1 MFKSINKEIS
11 LRNAGLISFCLIL
24 FAYFP
29 LLNDRIYFVDD
40 ITRSIKG
47 YFGWTELG
55 RPLTQWLAMLMTV
68 NSEILADITPLPQ
81 LLSIFVLSCTGLILI
96 RNAFSKVSIAA
107 VLISTTAVINPLV
120 LGNMLYRLDSLSMVF
135 SIMFSVL
142 AWEKFNNGKMV
153 QVLLLLVGCLCFYQP
168 AIAIFPL
175 LVVYTYLKKIS
186 HKEGMSAYILKSLFV
201 TLTSCLVYFIF
212 VVKFTI
218 KSTESRGA
226 INSFNDGLIQHTLTG
241 IKNSTEIAFNS
252 YGKIGSYLLLCISL
266 IFILCY
272 LKTLAMSVWN
282 NNIPQ
287 KNLRILLLLLSPIA
301 ILICTIG
308 VNLVLSN
315 GYYPLRVLFPIAFII
330 FLMLALPSDDNIL
343 FHNIASALA
352 ACLLFVAVS
361 TTYATASSLYQQQRY
376 DSYILFSL
384 SQYLV
389 SSSENK
395 NVFIFG
401 ATENALSS
409 KTAMK
414 AFPVIHYVKNNYY
427 DMTLSQALT
436 NNGVK
441 NVQFSS
447 KARTISVD
455 LANKA
460 CSGEANKIF
469 STPQYSIYSN
479 GDDLLVYLGNN
490 NCM

>member
-11 LRNAGLISFCLIL
+11 LRNAGLLSFALIL

-55 RPLTQWLAMLMTV
+55 RPLTEWLAMLMTI
-68 NSEILADITPLPQ
+68 NSGILADITPLPQ
-81 LLSIFVLSCTGLILI
+81 LLSIFVLSCTVLILI
-96 RNAFSKVSIAA
+96 RNAFSRVSIAT

-120 LGNMLYRLDSLSMVF
+120 LGNMLYRFDSLSMVF

-142 AWEKFNNGKMV
+142 AWEKFNNGKIA
-153 QVLLLLVGCLCFYQP
+153 LTLTLLVGCLCFYQP

-175 LVVYTYLKKIS
+175 LVVYTYLKKIT
-186 HKEGMSAYILKSLFV
+186 HKEGMSGYILKSLFV
-201 TLTSCLVYFIF
+201 AIISCLVYFIC
-212 VVKFTI
+212 VVKLTI

-226 INSFNDGLIQHTLTG
+226 INSLGNSLIQHTLTG

-252 YGKIGSYLLLCISL
+252 YGKIGSIILLCVSF
-266 IFILCY
+266 IFIFCY
-272 LKTLAMSVWN
+272 LKTLTTSVWN
-282 NNIPQ
+282 KHIPQ
-287 KNLRILLLLLSPIA
+287 KNLRILLLLLSPLA

-330 FLMLALPSDDNIL
+330 FLMLSLPSDENIIL
-343 FHNIASALA
+343 HNIASALA
-352 ACLLFVAVS
+352 ACLLFVAIS
-361 TTYATASSLYQQQRY
+361 TSYATASSLYQQQRY

-395 NVFIFG
+395 NVYIFG
-401 ATENALSS
+401 ATEHSLSS

-414 AFPVIHYVKNNYY
+414 AFPVINYVKNNYY

-447 KARTISVD
+447 KARSTSTD
-455 LANKA
+455 LAKKA
-460 CSGEANKIF
+460 CSGEANKVY
-469 STPQYSIYSN
+469 STPQYSIYSV
-479 GDDLLVYLGNN
+479 GDDLLIYLGNS
-490 NCM
+490 NCK